1 MSSAIIVGD
10 PEPRS
15 AVWRAA
21 RLLVTTVT
29 GSEPST
35 QIDLAEIGAP
45 LFASGDETVSDA
57 VAAISDCNFLVVA
70 SPVVRGSYS
79 GLLKLFLDRIPAG
92 ALARVTA
99 VPLMVG
105 SDPRHCT
112 LGLPDAFLRPVLA
125 ELGARTPSV
134 GSLFLLESELSS
146 PIAIR
151 GWTRRE
157 RHRLPSRLDLLAV
170 TP

>member
-45 LFASGDETVSDA
+45 LFASGDETVSEA

-79 GLLKLFLDRIPAG
+79 GLLKLFLDRVPSG

-105 SDPRHCT
+105 SDPRHT
-112 LGLPDAFLRPVLA
+112 LAPDVFLRPVLA
-125 ELGARTPSV
+125 ELGARTPS

-170 TP
+170 

>member
-29 GSEPST
+29 GTEPAT
-35 QIDLAEIGAP
+35 QIDLAEIGVP
-45 LFASGDETVSDA
+45 LFRSGDETVSEA

-79 GLLKLFLDRIPAG
+79 GLLKLFLDRVPAG

-105 SDPRHCT
+105 SDPQAHHGSRCVPSARPCRTGCANTERVT
-112 LGLPDAFLRPVLA
+112 LPAGIRALQPDSDP
-125 ELGARTPSV
+125 
-134 GSLFLLESELSS
+134 
-146 PIAIR
+146 
-151 GWTRRE
+151 
-157 RHRLPSRLDLLAV
+157 RLDAS
-170 TP
+170 